1 MTEVLTEEET
11 ISVTDLVV
19 KESQAAVTKML
30 ETIRPMTVI
39 KKEDQQF
46 LVENR
51 EHFAKVFEKVHI
63 WRTDTQ
69 KRSIIADSYHP
80 TLHSKFHQ
88 SILEQKV
95 QLEQS
100 FYLAKEFEML
110 KLSIEELT
118 LDLEELSDSPR
129 DEIKRKKIQIELQYK
144 KYELDQMIIA
154 MNYRMAE
161 VRGWQQIENE
171 LLEEMH
177 SVGMEEEMIWTKDA
191 GETEAMFFTS
201 LIKMR
206 GLANS
211 TDAGEVNNLIA
222 VAKFYIQKVKE
233 SGMLPKL
240 KKRCTPEQLESLS
253 FLGF

>member
-1 MTEVLTEEET
+1 MIDIIEEDKDAET
-11 ISVTDLVV
+11 SLVA
-19 KESQAAVTKML
+19 KESQTAVAKML
-30 ETIRPMTVI
+30 DTIRPMTVI

-46 LVENR
+46 LVKHK
-51 EHFAKVFEKVHI
+51 EHFAQVFEKVHI

-69 KRSIIADSYHP
+69 KRSIISDNYHP

-100 FYLAKEFEML
+100 FYLAKDFEIL

-118 LDLEELSDSPR
+118 LDLEELTDSPR
-129 DEIKRKKIQIELQYK
+129 DQIKRKKIEIELQYK

-161 VRGWQQIENE
+161 VRGWQQIEDE
-171 LLEEMH
+171 LLEAMRAQ
-177 SVGMEEEMIWTKDA
+177 GMDDESIWTKDA
-191 GETEAMFFTS
+191 GETEAMFFIS
-201 LIKMR
+201 LTKLR

-211 TDAGEVNNLIA
+211 TDAGEVNNLIS
-222 VAKFYIQKVKE
+222 VAKFYVQKVKE
-233 SGMLPKL
+233 SGMLPNL
-240 KKRCTPEQLESLS
+240 KKKCTQEQLESLA
-253 FLGF
+253 FLGY

>member
-1 MTEVLTEEET
+1 
-11 ISVTDLVV
+11 
-19 KESQAAVTKML
+19 
-30 ETIRPMTVI
+30 
-39 KKEDQQF
+39 
-46 LVENR
+46 
-51 EHFAKVFEKVHI
+51 
-63 WRTDTQ
+63 
-69 KRSIIADSYHP
+69 
-80 TLHSKFHQ
+80 
-88 SILEQKV
+88 
-95 QLEQS
+95 
-100 FYLAKEFEML
+100 
-110 KLSIEELT
+110 
-118 LDLEELSDSPR
+118 
-129 DEIKRKKIQIELQYK
+129 
-144 KYELDQMIIA
+144 MIIA

-171 LLEEMH
+171 LLEEMR